1 MKINKTK
8 INYLFPSM
16 FSKSI
21 FFSFLLHL
29 FLYCFHKLFL
39 KLEQILH
46 LHHKFID
53 SLWKKNLEKLFWT
66 HFKIIFHDYW
76 KKDVKHLNDGKSIVE
91 KDQQKKDGKKTGQG
105 YCIHSI
111 TLSSFQFFL
120 ALQLR
125 HNPCIKELFRLEF
138 RV

>member
-1 MKINKTK
+1 
-8 INYLFPSM
+8 M

-29 FLYCFHKLFL
+29 FLYCFHKFFL
-39 KLEQILH
+39 KLEQIPHTCIINL
-46 LHHKFID
+46 LA
-53 SLWKKNLEKLFWT
+53 LCEKKREKLFWT

-76 KKDVKHLNDGKSIVE
+76 KKDVKHLS
-91 KDQQKKDGKKTGQG
+91 DGKKTGQG

>member
-29 FLYCFHKLFL
+29 FLYCFHKFFL
-39 KLEQILH
+39 KLEQIPHTCIINL
-46 LHHKFID
+46 LA
-53 SLWKKNLEKLFWT
+53 LCEKKREKLFWT

-138 RV
+138 CV